1 MLSCCWR
8 HLASQTSSEVNFH
21 FLRGAT
27 KLFAIRERLHSLS
40 HFSFHIC
47 PAAMD
52 SCIALLRSHVHS
64 RRIPARAMQKMT
76 FSPTSMLIILPLL
89 LLLPGATGF
98 VEGYYTSTSFTRYSA
113 TDRSIWQGNDRFW
126 SGRRSHTSS
135 TRDPR
140 LRSLLLHSSK
150 VAEPEFTLD
159 IESEASDAP
168 ALDTDARTHTLILC
182 RHGDSIW
189 NGGHPGFSETF
200 TGWTDVEL
208 SPRGLQEAAMT
219 ANTLKKTY
227 PFGIDACF
235 TSILQRAR
243 LTAHECV
250 WVYGDMP
257 SGVQPAK
264 FVSDYRLNERHY
276 GALQGF
282 VKADVEAGLH
292 GHDLKDVE
300 GWRRGWYAVPPL
312 LDDDDPR
319 RMEEIRMYGHY
330 CGGADNVPRG
340 ESLAMV
346 ARDRIRPFLDEI
358 LGPTLDRAVD
368 ARVSSQ
374 AGGSSIEG
382 GTGLVVAHAN
392 SLRAL
397 IGIICKVENDPLA
410 LKKVEQMKIQTGVPL
425 VLRYQQS
432 TTSDGSAKIR
442 ACGKDLKGR
451 ELAEG
456 LPIYPL
462 SIIPSLGTNR

>member
-1 MLSCCWR
+1 
-8 HLASQTSSEVNFH
+8 
-21 FLRGAT
+21 
-27 KLFAIRERLHSLS
+27 
-40 HFSFHIC
+40 
-47 PAAMD
+47 
-52 SCIALLRSHVHS
+52 
-64 RRIPARAMQKMT
+64 MT
-76 FSPTSMLIILPLL
+76 AFGFILPLVL
-89 LLLPGATGF
+89 LLLPRATCF
-98 VEGYYTSTSFTRYSA
+98 VTRA
-113 TDRSIWQGNDRFW
+113 
-126 SGRRSHTSS
+126 HTSIS
-135 TRDPR
+135 GEHH
-140 LRSLLLHSSK
+140 LRNRHPLLKSSK
-150 VAEPEFTLD
+150 VVAEPASVSDVEKEVSESPSLD
-159 IESEASDAP
+159 AE
-168 ALDTDARTHTLILC
+168 ARTHTLILC

-208 SPRGLQEAAMT
+208 SPRGVNEASMT
-219 ANTLKKTY
+219 AQLLAATY

-250 WVYGDMP
+250 WAYGDMP

-282 VKADVEAGLH
+282 VKADVEAGLY
-292 GHDLKDVE
+292 GHDPKDVE

-312 LDDDDPR
+312 LDDADPR
-319 RMEEIRMYGHY
+319 RQEEIRMFGHY

-340 ESLAMV
+340 ESLEMV
-346 ARDRIRPFLDEI
+346 ARDRIRPFLDEV
-358 LGPTLDRAVD
+358 LTPTLDRAVD
-368 ARVSSQ
+368 VRVNSQ
-374 AGGSSIEG
+374 SDDSPIEG

-397 IGIICKVENDPLA
+397 IGTICQVEKDPIK

-425 VLRYQQS
+425 VLRYQLS
-432 TTSDGSAKIR
+432 VVPDGTMKIR
-442 ACGKDLKGR
+442 ACGQELKGE

-462 SIIPSLGTNR
+462 SIIPSTGINKVR

>member
-1 MLSCCWR
+1 MPWTHVSR
-8 HLASQTSSEVNFH
+8 YNASILV
-21 FLRGAT
+21 A
-27 KLFAIRERLHSLS
+27 
-40 HFSFHIC
+40 
-47 PAAMD
+47 
-52 SCIALLRSHVHS
+52 

-89 LLLPGATGF
+89 LLLQGGTGF
-98 VEGYYTSTSFTRYSA
+98 A

-126 SGRRSHTSS
+126 RGRRSHTSS
-135 TRDPR
+135 TQD
-140 LRSLLLHSSK
+140 LRIRPSLLHSSK
-150 VAEPEFTLD
+150 AAEPEFALD
-159 IESEASDAP
+159 IESETSDAP

-208 SPRGLQEAAMT
+208 SPRGLHEAAMT

-250 WVYGDMP
+250 WAYGDMP

-292 GHDLKDVE
+292 GHDPKAVA
-300 GWRRGWYAVPPL
+300 GWRRSWHAVPPL

-330 CGGADNVPRG
+330 CGGADNIPRG

-397 IGIICKVENDPLA
+397 IGIICQVENDPLA

-432 TTSDGSAKIR
+432 TTSDGSVKIR

-462 SIIPSLGTNR
+462 SIVPSSGINRRGIATLAT

>member
-1 MLSCCWR
+1 MKARLALADCVLACQNLI
-8 HLASQTSSEVNFH
+8 LAS
-21 FLRGAT
+21 L
-27 KLFAIRERLHSLS
+27 
-40 HFSFHIC
+40 
-47 PAAMD
+47 
-52 SCIALLRSHVHS
+52 
-64 RRIPARAMQKMT
+64 KMRT
-76 FSPTSMLIILPLL
+76 FGFILPLL
-89 LLLPGATGF
+89 LLVLPGATCF
-98 VEGYYTSTSFTRYSA
+98 VTKAQNPTSGHDLRTR
-113 TDRSIWQGNDRFW
+113 
-126 SGRRSHTSS
+126 H
-135 TRDPR
+135 P
-140 LRSLLLHSSK
+140 LLKSSK
-150 VAEPEFTLD
+150 AVVEPASVSD
-159 IESEASDAP
+159 IEHEASESPSLDLDAN
-168 ALDTDARTHTLILC
+168 TRTHTLILC

-208 SPRGLQEAAMT
+208 SPRGVNEASMT
-219 ANTLKKTY
+219 AQLLAATY

-250 WVYGDMP
+250 WAYGDMP

-282 VKADVEAGLH
+282 VKADVEAGLY
-292 GHDLKDVE
+292 GHDPNDVE

-319 RMEEIRMYGHY
+319 RQEEIRMFGHY
-330 CGGADNVPRG
+330 CGGTDNVPRG
-340 ESLAMV
+340 ESLEMV
-346 ARDRIRPFLDEI
+346 ARDRIRPFLDEV
-358 LGPTLDRAVD
+358 LTPTLDRAVD
-368 ARVSSQ
+368 IRVDSQ
-374 AGGSSIEG
+374 SDNIPIEG

-397 IGIICKVENDPLA
+397 IGIICQVENDPIK
-410 LKKVEQMKIQTGVPL
+410 LKKLEQMKIQTGVPL

-432 TTSDGSAKIR
+432 AMPDGSTKIR
-442 ACGKDLKGR
+442 ACGQELKGE

-462 SIIPSLGTNR
+462 SIIPSAGINKGR

>member
-1 MLSCCWR
+1 MKALPKAELSQLRTCR
-8 HLASQTSSEVNFH
+8 LAQQPANP
-21 FLRGAT
+21 LILAMAT
-27 KLFAIRERLHSLS
+27 C
-40 HFSFHIC
+40 SF
-47 PAAMD
+47 
-52 SCIALLRSHVHS
+52 
-64 RRIPARAMQKMT
+64 
-76 FSPTSMLIILPLL
+76 ILPLL
-89 LLLPGATGF
+89 LPLFQGATCFITKAPTPGRHDLL
-98 VEGYYTSTSFTRYSA
+98 TR
-113 TDRSIWQGNDRFW
+113 
-126 SGRRSHTSS
+126 
-135 TRDPR
+135 PP
-140 LRSLLLHSSK
+140 LLKSSK
-150 VAEPEFTLD
+150 AVVEPESASVSDIANEVSESPSLD
-159 IESEASDAP
+159 A
-168 ALDTDARTHTLILC
+168 DTRIHTLILC

-208 SPRGLQEAAMT
+208 SPRGVNEATMT
-219 ANTLKKTY
+219 AQLLAATY

-250 WVYGDMP
+250 WAYGDMP

-282 VKADVEAGLH
+282 VKADVEAGLY
-292 GHDLKDVE
+292 GHDPNDVE

-319 RMEEIRMYGHY
+319 RQEEIRIFGHY
-330 CGGADNVPRG
+330 CGGAENVPRG
-340 ESLAMV
+340 ESLEMV
-346 ARDRIRPFLDEI
+346 ARDRIQPFLDEV
-358 LGPTLDRAVD
+358 LTPTLDRAVD
-368 ARVSSQ
+368 DRVDSQ
-374 AGGSSIEG
+374 SDNNPIEG

-397 IGIICKVENDPLA
+397 IGIICQVDNDEMK

-425 VLRYQQS
+425 VLRYQHS
-432 TTSDGSAKIR
+432 VMPDGSVKIR
-442 ACGKDLKGR
+442 ACGQELKGE

-462 SIIPSLGTNR
+462 SIIPSSRA

>member
-1 MLSCCWR
+1 
-8 HLASQTSSEVNFH
+8 
-21 FLRGAT
+21 
-27 KLFAIRERLHSLS
+27 
-40 HFSFHIC
+40 
-47 PAAMD
+47 
-52 SCIALLRSHVHS
+52 
-64 RRIPARAMQKMT
+64 MT
-76 FSPTSMLIILPLL
+76 TFGFMVPLL
-89 LLLPGATGF
+89 LLLFPGATCF
-98 VEGYYTSTSFTRYSA
+98 VTKAQTPTCNDGHDLRTR
-113 TDRSIWQGNDRFW
+113 
-126 SGRRSHTSS
+126 
-135 TRDPR
+135 PP
-140 LRSLLLHSSK
+140 LLKSSK
-150 VAEPEFTLD
+150 AVVEPVPVSD
-159 IESEASDAP
+159 IEHEVSESP
-168 ALDTDARTHTLILC
+168 SLALDANTRTHTLILC

-208 SPRGLQEAAMT
+208 SPRGVNEASMT
-219 ANTLKKTY
+219 AQLLAATY

-250 WVYGDMP
+250 WAYGDMP

-282 VKADVEAGLH
+282 VKADVEAGLY
-292 GHDLKDVE
+292 GHDPNDVE

-319 RMEEIRMYGHY
+319 RQEEIRMFGHY

-340 ESLAMV
+340 ESLEMV
-346 ARDRIRPFLDEI
+346 ARNRIQPFLDEV
-358 LGPTLDRAVD
+358 LTPTLDRAVD
-368 ARVSSQ
+368 IRVDSQ
-374 AGGSSIEG
+374 SDNIPIEG

-397 IGIICKVENDPLA
+397 IGIICQVENDPIK
-410 LKKVEQMKIQTGVPL
+410 LKKLEQMKIQTGVPL

-432 TTSDGSAKIR
+432 AMPDGSTKIR
-442 ACGKDLKGR
+442 ACGHELKGE

-462 SIIPSLGTNR
+462 SIIPSAGINKGR